1 MIIKNREELAV
12 QLNNYAVETFPG
24 ECKPGRKMMNT
35 IVYNK
40 QKDKFYKIEWG
51 EITDENKVNFLWF
64 DEEAKEVLFNPK
76 GKDGWFTKEQ
86 IKTIDIVKG
95 DNYMEM
101 SRILSNVETN
111 IVNLGELKPDQLTGL
126 DLSEVE
132 LIGAKSGKGK
142 TWYAMKKT
150 VEAMA
155 KDETVLFFS
164 TETSTKEIVDR
175 LRRVIVETDIVK
187 GLWKNAEAKTKE
199 ERDVIALE
207 FIQKSKIIIDNSY
220 SIDTNYIIDKM
231 KKTSVIYDLKFVV
244 VDSLKMTLDPK
255 MRNTIQVQNVIGHLE
270 DAANECKCRMLVTT
284 QLNSNY

>member
-51 EITDENKVNFLWF
+51 EITDEKKVNFLWF

-111 IVNLGELKPDQLTGL
+111 IVNLGELKTGL

-150 VEAMA
+150 VEAMS
-155 KDETVLFFS
+155 KGETVLFFS

-187 GLWKNAEAKTKE
+187 GLWKNAKAKTKE

-270 DAANECKCRMLVTT
+270 DAANECKCKILVTT

>member
-51 EITDENKVNFLWF
+51 EITDEKKVNFLWF

-111 IVNLGELKPDQLTGL
+111 IVNLGELKTGL

-155 KDETVLFFS
+155 KGETVLFFS

-187 GLWKNAEAKTKE
+187 GLWKNAKAKTKE

-270 DAANECKCRMLVTT
+270 DAANECKCKILVTT